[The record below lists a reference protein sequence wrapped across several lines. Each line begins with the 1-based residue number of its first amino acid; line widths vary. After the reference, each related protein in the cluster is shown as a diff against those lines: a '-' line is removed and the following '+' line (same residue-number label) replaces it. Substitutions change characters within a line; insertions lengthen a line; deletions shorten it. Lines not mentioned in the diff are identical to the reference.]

1 MIELKLDKMR
11 PYYILQII
19 LGITAGLIIPYKVI
33 FLRTRGIDLLQIGIL
48 ASAFEVAIFLFEIPT
63 GYLADW
69 KGRKISV
76 LAGLITISI
85 SGLIYSIS
93 YDFSYFLVAEII
105 FGLGETFISG
115 AGEAWTV
122 DNMLVEGYSQKD
134 ITIMLTE
141 GERYLLYSMI
151 LGMVLG
157 SIIQLKTIKL
167 LWVFYFAIYIL
178 GSIILGLFTK
188 EEKIESSTGK
198 NKESSNGKIIIDFF
212 RNPILVLL
220 FLITILGELSFS
232 AIDEYWQVFFKEDL
246 LINVDYFGLI
256 TISSTL
262 ICAISIR
269 RITNYLDEKFNTI
282 TVLAILRTGMIIS
295 ILLLAYTLNPYSA
308 VAIYIVITILRRTGK
323 PFIKGFLNSLIES
336 GNRATI
342 ISTVNLAGSIGEIFA
357 GIFMG
362 IIVTELNI
370 RWAFII
376 SAGFMFFI
384 LLVYISPALRNDNV
398 VKTRN
403 IN

>member
-1 MIELKLDKMR
+1 MLELKSNNMR
-11 PYYILQII
+11 PYYILQTI
-19 LGITAGLIIPYKVI
+19 LGITAGLIIPYKVV

-48 ASAFEVAIFLFEIPT
+48 ATAFEAAIFLFEIPT
-63 GYLADW
+63 GFLADW

-122 DNMLVEGYSQKD
+122 DNMLAEGYSQKD

-151 LGMVLG
+151 LGMITG
-157 SIIQLKTIKL
+157 SIIQLKTIQL
-167 LWVFYFAIYIL
+167 LWVFYFAIFVL

-198 NKESSNGKIIIDFF
+198 REEDNNGKIIINFF
-212 RNPILVLL
+212 RNPILFLL
-220 FLITILGELSFS
+220 FIITILGELSFS

-246 LINVDYFGLI
+246 LINIDYFGLI
-256 TISSTL
+256 SIASTL
-262 ICAISIR
+262 ICAIIIK
-269 RITNYLDEKFNTI
+269 RIAKHLNARFSAI
-282 TVLAILRTGMIIS
+282 TVLPILRTGMIIS
-295 ILLLAYTLNPYSA
+295 ILFLAFTFNPYPA

-384 LLVYISPALRNDNV
+384 LLVYISPALKHDNV
-398 VKTRN
+398 VKTMN